1 MPAPRAELL
10 KGTLDLLILKALTFG
25 PQHCYGVARWL
36 ETSSRELLHIE
47 EGSLYPALYRLESRS
62 WIQSEWG
69 QSDTNRKAKF
79 YRLTEAGR
87 SQLQAETSGWERL
100 VEAVSLVL
108 QTQAAEAAVG
118 GP

>member
-1 MPAPRAELL
+1 MVLGTQLWKNRRLRMRATTLTTR
-10 KGTLDLLILKALTFG
+10 KPGTL
-25 PQHCYGVARWL
+25 
-36 ETSSRELLHIE
+36 
-47 EGSLYPALYRLESRS
+47 
-62 WIQSEWG
+62 
-69 QSDTNRKAKF
+69 SDTNRKAKF